1 MDHTKVML
9 SDLSTCTPAPRGA
22 AAAAAAAA
30 AAEEREEE
38 EEDEE
43 REALGRAV
51 EAEPRVEQST

>member
-1 MDHTKVML
+1 ML
-9 SDLSTCTPAPRGA
+9 SDLSTCTPAPRG